1 MYARRNNGGVD
12 SYNSGLDVN
21 GVYKLLGRELRTSF
35 GGTAWTSHRGPYD
48 HFGNPDFGS
57 QNAHV
62 GTPVRSSGTAF
73 GFDRLE
79 IPFAR
84 VREAMDNLNH
94 VPAEQY
100 RFPPTAN
107 IGTLVA
113 TNETNLYAQQN
124 IELIPGRLIVT
135 GAMSQINNRSRSTNY
150 TISTKAPSAFTRN
163 TRDLHRYG
171 IVFNLTKN
179 IALYAVESTMVV
191 FINSTSRLEN
201 GDFIPPRDGEMRE
214 AGVKTSL
221 LDNRVTLTAGIYSTY
236 YKNWAVSRTG
246 GITPGFTW
254 NVFDLIRDSYIKGW
268 DFSLA
273 TRIVPNWQLMVNYAE
288 QDPRIQVTNTRLPAS
303 NRGSFGLFTSYQFTT
318 EPLKKFRV
326 GGGANRFFDRI
337 TSASSMIL
345 PNGVLASTVPGASSS
360 IRLKD
365 GTMTTAFVEYQL
377 NRQWHFKLN
386 VNNVLDEVFVV
397 GAQHTAAIDPSQP
410 RTFSLIATVK
420 F

>member
-1 MYARRNNGGVD
+1 
-12 SYNSGLDVN
+12 VN
-21 GVYKLLGRELRTSF
+21 GEYKLFGRQLRTSF

-48 HFGNPDFGS
+48 HFSNPDFGS

-62 GTPVRSSGTAF
+62 GTPVKSSASAL

-79 IPFAR
+79 IPFSR
-84 VREAMDNLNH
+84 VRYAFDHLNH

-100 RFPPTAN
+100 RIPPTAN
-107 IGTLVA
+107 LGALVT
-113 TNETNLYAQQN
+113 TNETNIYAQQN
-124 IELIPGRLIVT
+124 VEIIPERLIVT
-135 GAMSQINNRSRSTNY
+135 GAISKIDNRGVNQAY
-150 TISTKAPSAFTRN
+150 TAQAKAMPTFTRN

-171 IVFNLTKN
+171 FVFNLTKN
-179 IALYAVESTMVV
+179 IALYGVESTMVV

-214 AGVKTSL
+214 AGIKTTL
-221 LDNRVTLTAGIYSTY
+221 FDQRLTVTSGIYSTY

-268 DFSLA
+268 DVSIA
-273 TRIVPNWQLMVNYAE
+273 ARPVPTWQLMLNYAE
-288 QDPRIQVTNTRLPAS
+288 QDPRIQRTNTRLAS
-303 NRGSFGLFTSYQFTT
+303 SFRGSWGVFTSYQFTA
-318 EPLKKFRV
+318 EALKKFRV
-326 GGGANRFFDRI
+326 GGGANRIHDRL
-337 TSASSMIL
+337 TSGAQLVL
-345 PNGVLASTVPGASSS
+345 PNGVVASAVPGASSS

-377 NRQWHFKLN
+377 SRRWHFKLN
-386 VNNVLDEVFVV
+386 VNNLLDQTFIV
-397 GAQHTAAIDPSQP
+397 GAQNAVAIDPSQP
-410 RTFSLIATVK
+410 RTWSLIATVR